1 MAIELDHFIVSARD
15 RVASARL
22 LAHLLGVPWEE
33 TAFGV
38 FSPVYI
44 NDGLTLDFI
53 QVDAQADAQTDAP
66 FPVEHF
72 CFRVNDAEFD
82 AILGRIEAAG
92 IAWRSKVRG
101 PVDRKVDTDY
111 GGRGLY
117 LDEPGGD
124 PWGKLTGS
132 YSRRGIFSDL

>member
-1 MAIELDHFIVSARD
+1 MSIELDHVIVSSRD

-22 LAHLLGVPWEE
+22 LAHLLGVPWDE

-53 QVDAQADAQTDAP
+53 QTDEA

-72 CFRVNDAEFD
+72 CFRVGDAEFD
-82 AILGRIEAAG
+82 AILARIEAAG

-101 PVDRKVDTDY
+101 PIDRKVDTDY
-111 GGRGLY
+111 GGRGIY
-117 LDEPGGD
+117 WNEPDGHQ
-124 PWGKLTGS
+124 WEMLTVS
-132 YSRRGIFSDL
+132 YARRVISPDM